1 LIHLFYEILQSGENE
16 ITMETFME
24 NRILLEY
31 EGFDMDKA
39 IAVFKDVDIDG
50 SGKIDLLE
58 FLKYT
63 IKMKTDPL
71 ELDPVVI

>member
-1 LIHLFYEILQSGENE
+1 MIHLFYEILQSGENE